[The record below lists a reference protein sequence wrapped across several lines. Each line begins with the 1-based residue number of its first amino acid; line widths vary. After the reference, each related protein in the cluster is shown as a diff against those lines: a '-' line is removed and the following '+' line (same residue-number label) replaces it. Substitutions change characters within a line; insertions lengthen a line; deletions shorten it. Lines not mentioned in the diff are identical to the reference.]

1 MRKLRDKLEKTKGH
15 EEILMESIIKNV
27 PAEGEESEW
36 KRKLK
41 GKLMENRCSESMLKG
56 SP

>member
-27 PAEGEESEW
+27 PAEEEVE
-36 KRKLK
+36 R
-41 GKLMENRCSESMLKG
+41 
-56 SP
+56 